1 MRKAGILMPLASLPS
16 PYGIGSIGQEAKN
29 FVDFLYDTDQSY
41 WQVLP
46 LNPTSY
52 GDSPYQ
58 SPSAFAGNPYYI
70 DLPSLAEEKLLT
82 AKELKD
88 AEHDTERIDY
98 YYMFVKR
105 LKTLRKAYSRF
116 DGTSADYLSFVAE
129 NSSWLEDY
137 ALFMALKVA
146 YGFKPWTEWKKADK
160 FRENLE
166 ESKVKYAEECGFW
179 KFVQYEFFKQ
189 WSSLKKYANEKGL
202 EIIGDMPIY
211 VAFDSVEV
219 WSSPKDFLIDERLN
233 PTLVAGVPPDGFTPD
248 GQLWGNPIY
257 DWEKMRANGYVWWIE
272 RMKAALKL
280 FDIVRID
287 HFRGFEAYYG
297 VPFGDETAKNGAWY
311 PCVGAE
317 PFDAINKAL
326 GNPRIIAEDLGLIDD
341 KVKAVLRQTGYPGMK
356 VLQFAFFEDDNEY
369 LPRMYADSNCVVY
382 TGTHDSYTTRQ
393 WYEDL
398 EGDVLERF
406 LKESGKKRGEKA
418 SVALIRMALESKA
431 KYAIIPLGDYMDL
444 GAEGR
449 INAPSTLGG
458 NWDWRAPAD
467 YDTPA
472 LRRKVLNLTAKSGR

>member
-16 PYGIGSIGQEAKN
+16 AYGIGSIGKEAKN

-70 DLPSLAEEKLLT
+70 DLPTLFEDGLLSSSD
-82 AKELKD
+82 LRS
-88 AEHDTERIDY
+88 AEHDTLRVDY
-98 YYMFVKR
+98 YYMFTER
-105 LKTLRKAYSRF
+105 MKTLRKAFKKF
-116 DGTSADYLSFVAE
+116 DQNDENYLAFLSNNA
-129 NSSWLEDY
+129 SWLEDY
-137 ALFMALKVA
+137 SLFMALKVK
-146 YGFKPWTEWKKADK
+146 YDFRPWNEWKKADK
-160 FRENLE
+160 FRLDVDDLKQKHEKE
-166 ESKVKYAEECGFW
+166 ASFW
-179 KFVQYEFFKQ
+179 KFLQYEFYKQ
-189 WSSLKKYANEKGL
+189 WASLKSYANSKGI

-219 WSSPKDFLIDERLN
+219 WASPNDFLLDERLN

-257 DWEKMRANGYVWWIE
+257 DWEKMRQNGYVWWIK
-272 RMKAALKL
+272 RMKEALKL

-297 VPFGDETAKNGAWY
+297 VPYGDSTAKNGKWY

-326 GNPRIIAEDLGLIDD
+326 DHPRIIAEDLGLIDD
-341 KVKAVLRQTGYPGMK
+341 KVKAVLKQTGYPGMK

-369 LPRMYADSNCVVY
+369 LPRMYDDPNCVVY
-382 TGTHDSYTTRQ
+382 TGTHDSCTSRQ
-393 WYEDL
+393 WYEEL
-398 EGDVLERF
+398 EGDVLDRF

-418 SVALIRMALESKA
+418 TVALIKMALGSIA

-444 GAEGR
+444 GKEAR
-449 INAPSTLGG
+449 INEPSTLGG
-458 NWDWRAPAD
+458 NWDWRAPSD
-467 YDTPA
+467 YDTPS
-472 LRRKVLNLTAKSGR
+472 LRKKISTLTAKSGR